1 MSIPRDALL
10 QRVERELALCVGDA
24 CLLPPGMNLSDVAS
38 SSKKSFFLLQ
48 RWSQK
53 WNAFIDVASVE
64 DVKDADK
71 ITVVPAFAPAC
82 EKCCDGDSL
91 LVPLIHPG
99 SDTSMF
105 TKLARILSHGY
116 MQCGFLPLKIAFPV
130 LAAMLL
136 GVEIAIPNKFLIST
150 IIDSLNSYE
159 QDLLKQGLSST
170 EFSCDLQGKLVAI
183 VSRFGARELPTPNN
197 LKDSILQL
205 AKYQFQTKPLPVI
218 IAINAGI
225 PDFERRFWD
234 SKTLA
239 DIYLLYFSM
248 VATPAKVIDMIQEP
262 DLMNAIEQR
271 IFTYLC
277 QMVGDMKTKDLSSF
291 VWFVTGS
298 SVCLGKKIMV
308 SFSSLTG
315 LGRRPVA
322 HTCDCL
328 LEIPCSYIS
337 YMEFTA
343 EFKAILCN
351 PEHAWCM
358 TLY

>member
-1 MSIPRDALL
+1 MSSMCSSSGPPHEINRGDLFNNVLHLFASDDITKEYPLRI
-10 QRVERELALCVGDA
+10 RFKGELAIDTGGVMRD
-24 CLLPPGMNLSDVAS
+24 MVS
-38 SSKKSFFLLQ
+38 
-48 RWSQK
+48 
-53 WNAFIDVASVE
+53 AFWEIAY
-64 DVKDADK
+64 
-71 ITVVPAFAPAC
+71 

-105 TKLARILSHGY
+105 TKLGRILSHGY

-150 IIDSLNSYE
+150 FIDSLNNYE

-205 AKYQFQTKPLPVI
+205 AKYQFQTKPLPAI

-239 DIYLLYFSM
+239 DIYLLYYSM

-262 DLMNAIEQR
+262 DLMNAVEQR

-277 QMVGDMKTKDLSSF
+277 QMVGDMKTEELSSF
-291 VWFVTGS
+291 LRFVTGS

-337 YMEFTA
+337 YTEFTA